1 MTAQETKLF
10 NAFETTLTSTMGSS
24 DTTFNV
30 NAVADSYPTT
40 LSAPFYIVINPDS
53 ATNREV
59 VLVTAVDTSTKQL
72 TTSVPNRYLPGSA
85 ANSGLSHSSGT
96 VVRMAP
102 LQQHIEDLNDRIDVN
117 FNEAG
122 TQIVA
127 GNAVKDEDNMSS
139 NSATHLATQQSIKAY
154 VDTQLGA
161 SDLDL
166 TADTG
171 GPIAIDLDT
180 DTLDLEGGTGIAT
193 TASTNKISFGI
204 DSTVATLTG
213 SQTLTNKTLTS
224 PVLNTSA
231 TGTAIKD
238 EDNMASDSAT
248 HLATQQSIK
257 AYVDSNVTA
266 QDLDITD
273 GSTTSAVD
281 LDSQTLTIQGTA
293 NEATVGLTGQTFT
306 IGLPSS
312 ITANVTGAL
321 TGNASTAT
329 ALATGRDFSLT
340 GDVAASAVSFDGSGN
355 VSLSTTIQPNSVAL
369 GTDTTGN
376 YVATVTG
383 GYGID
388 STGATT
394 GEGIAHTLSLDISEL
409 TVATAVAADY
419 VAIEDVTDGSTKK
432 ALIGDIIAEGD
443 ITAIVTGSNSGLAG
457 GGTQGAID
465 LTLDANN
472 LASTTAVTSD
482 FIIIQDVTNNSTKK
496 ALISDIVSLGDITEV
511 AAGTNL
517 NGGGT
522 SGVVTV
528 NLDTTITGLS
538 SVSSTAFVG
547 ALTGNA
553 TTATTL
559 QTART
564 IAGQSF
570 NGSANI
576 AIDLGNLDDVTIS
589 TPSSGQVLK
598 YSGSA
603 WVNGAADGDIT
614 AVNTA
619 TNSGL
624 AGGATTGDVNLTVD
638 PSNLTDG
645 TSITVDTAA
654 DLLILENAGGTVY
667 KVNPDQI
674 ASGSANALI
683 VGDSDFTLTDGIA
696 NGIHY
701 ELDNTDMADW
711 NQAGIALT
719 TAGGIFTHH
728 QTQAATY
735 TVAANTG
742 SVMAGPITITG
753 TVTNNGTLVVI

>member
-24 DTTFNV
+24 DTTFSV
-30 NAVADSYPTT
+30 NAVTDSYPTT

-59 VLVTAVDTSTKQL
+59 VLVTAVNTGTKQL
-72 TTSVPNRYLPGSA
+72 TTSVPNRYLKGSA
-85 ANSGLSHSSGT
+85 ASSGLSHSSGT

-102 LQQHIEDLNDRIDVN
+102 LQQHIEDINDRVDAN

-139 NSATHLATQQSIKAY
+139 NSATHIATQQSIKAY

-281 LDSQTLTIQGTA
+281 LDSQELTIQGTS
-293 NEATVGLTGQTFT
+293 NEVEVGLTGQTFT
-306 IGLPSS
+306 IGLPAT
-312 ITANVTGAL
+312 ITANVTGNVSGTSGST
-321 TGNASTAT
+321 TGNAATAT
-329 ALATGRDFSLT
+329 ALQTARTIGGVSFNGTANIDLPGVNSAGNQNTSGTAAGLSATLDETKGGTGLTSFTT
-340 GDVAASAVSFDGSGN
+340 GDVIYASGSNTLAKLGIGSSGQTLQVSSGGI
-355 VSLSTTIQPNSVAL
+355 VEW
-369 GTDTTGN
+369 
-376 YVATVTG
+376 AT
-383 GYGID
+383 
-388 STGATT
+388 ATT
-394 GEGIAHTLSLDISEL
+394 G
-409 TVATAVAADY
+409 
-419 VAIEDVTDGSTKK
+419 
-432 ALIGDIIAEGD
+432 D
-443 ITAIVTGSNSGLAG
+443 ITRV
-457 GGTQGAID
+457 
-465 LTLDANN
+465 
-472 LASTTAVTSD
+472 
-482 FIIIQDVTNNSTKK
+482 
-496 ALISDIVSLGDITEV
+496 E
-511 AAGTNL
+511 AGTNL
-517 NGGGT
+517 NGGGDT
-522 SGVVTV
+522 GDVTV

-538 SVSSTAFVG
+538 SVTSTAFVG

-564 IAGQSF
+564 IAGKSF

-576 AIDLGNLDDVTIS
+576 TIEAGDLSNIS
-589 TPSSGQVLK
+589 TSGVADGQVLV
-598 YSGSA
+598 YNNTASQFEPGSVGSA
-603 WVNGAADGDIT
+603 TSLI
-614 AVNTA
+614 
-619 TNSGL
+619 
-624 AGGATTGDVNLTVD
+624 AG
-638 PSNLTDG
+638 
-645 TSITVDTAA
+645 
-654 DLLILENAGGTVY
+654 NA
-667 KVNPDQI
+667 
-674 ASGSANALI
+674 
-683 VGDSDFTLTDGIA
+683 DFTLADGLT
-696 NGIHY
+696 NGIDY
-701 ELDNTDMADW
+701 DLNNTDMATW
-711 NQAGIALT
+711 NAGGIALT
-719 TAGGIFTHH
+719 TAGGIFRHN

-735 TVAANTG
+735 TVASTEGA
-742 SVMAGPITITG
+742 VLAGPITISG
-753 TVTNNGTLVVI
+753 VVTNAGTMVIL

>member
-30 NAVADSYPTT
+30 NAVVDSYPTT
-40 LSAPFYIVINPDS
+40 LVPPFYIVINPDS

-59 VLVTAVDTSTKQL
+59 VLVTAVNTGTKQL
-72 TTSVPNRYLPGSA
+72 TTSVPNRYLKGSA
-85 ANSGLSHSSGT
+85 ASSGLSHSSGT

-102 LQQHIEDLNDRIDVN
+102 LQQHIEDINDRVDAN

-139 NSATHLATQQSIKAY
+139 NSATHIATQQSIKAY
-154 VDTQLGA
+154 VDTQIGA

-193 TASTNKISFGI
+193 TASTSKITFGI

-329 ALATGRDFSLT
+329 ALATARDFSLT

-443 ITAIVTGSNSGLAG
+443 ITAIVTGSDSGLAG

-538 SVSSTAFVG
+538 SVTSTAFVG

-576 AIDLGNLDDVTIS
+576 AIDLGNLDDVTIG
-589 TPSSGQVLK
+589 TLSSGQVLK
-598 YSGSA
+598 YNGSA
-603 WVNGAADGDIT
+603 WVNGSADGDIS

-619 TNSGL
+619 ANSGL
-624 AGGATTGDVNLTVD
+624 AGGATSGDVNLTVD

-645 TSITVDTAA
+645 TSITVDTDN
-654 DLLILENAGGTVY
+654 DLLILEDAGGTVY
-667 KVNPDQI
+667 KVNPSQI

-711 NQAGIALT
+711 NQAGVVLS
-719 TAGGIFTHH
+719 TAGGIFQHN
-728 QTQAATY
+728 QVQAATY
-735 TVAANTG
+735 TVPANTG

>member
-40 LSAPFYIVINPDS
+40 LVTPFYIVINPDS

-394 GEGIAHTLSLDISEL
+394 GEGISHTLSLDISEL

-419 VAIEDVTDGSTKK
+419 VAIEDVTDGT
-432 ALIGDIIAEGD
+432 
-443 ITAIVTGSNSGLAG
+443 
-457 GGTQGAID
+457 
-465 LTLDANN
+465 
-472 LASTTAVTSD
+472 
-482 FIIIQDVTNNSTKK
+482 TKK
-496 ALISDIVSLGDITEV
+496 ALISDII
-511 AAGTNL
+511 
-517 NGGGT
+517 
-522 SGVVTV
+522 
-528 NLDTTITGLS
+528 
-538 SVSSTAFVG
+538 
-547 ALTGNA
+547 
-553 TTATTL
+553 
-559 QTART
+559 
-564 IAGQSF
+564 
-570 NGSANI
+570 
-576 AIDLGNLDDVTIS
+576 
-589 TPSSGQVLK
+589 
-598 YSGSA
+598 
-603 WVNGAADGDIT
+603 
-614 AVNTA
+614 
-619 TNSGL
+619 
-624 AGGATTGDVNLTVD
+624 
-638 PSNLTDG
+638 
-645 TSITVDTAA
+645 
-654 DLLILENAGGTVY
+654 
-667 KVNPDQI
+667 
-674 ASGSANALI
+674 
-683 VGDSDFTLTDGIA
+683 
-696 NGIHY
+696 
-701 ELDNTDMADW
+701 
-711 NQAGIALT
+711 
-719 TAGGIFTHH
+719 
-728 QTQAATY
+728 
-735 TVAANTG
+735 
-742 SVMAGPITITG
+742 
-753 TVTNNGTLVVI
+753 